1 MKHSAFL
8 FLILFSPAFSPSLV
22 HNSGDVNKIV
32 AEEEIGCDYIGFL
45 PPNVSIP
52 ACDGPGN
59 EEMRN
64 FSLSKTS
71 SIILCYFIIHLS
83 EATREVPEHVHG

>member
-1 MKHSAFL
+1 MKHNSGFL

-22 HNSGDVNKIV
+22 HNSGYVNKIV

-52 ACDGPGN
+52 ACDGPRN
-59 EEMRN
+59 VSMRN
-64 FSLSKTS
+64 FS
-71 SIILCYFIIHLS
+71 
-83 EATREVPEHVHG
+83 